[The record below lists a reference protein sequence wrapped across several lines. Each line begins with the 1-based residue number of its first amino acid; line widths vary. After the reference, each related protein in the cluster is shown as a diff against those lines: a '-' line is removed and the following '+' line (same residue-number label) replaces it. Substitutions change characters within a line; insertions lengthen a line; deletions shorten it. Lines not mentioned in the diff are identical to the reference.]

1 MTETV
6 EVTSQT
12 VLIDQFL
19 EKHSAGLP
27 GHIVDFALD
36 LRSVIAELEEAL
48 AEYRYP
54 AGV

>member
-1 MTETV
+1 MTETI

-12 VLIDQFL
+12 MLIDQFL

-36 LRSVIAELEEAL
+36 LRSVILELEQAL
-48 AEYRYP
+48 AEFRYP
-54 AGV
+54 TGI